1 MLSAA
6 PCNLPAKFNATIR
19 LFYADD
25 NGFCND
31 WPARN
36 TATVKSEVHM
46 TMPRLA
52 LALALVLATFSSSLQ
67 HPACAQSQ
75 GGAAMQKYVIERDL
89 PGAGKLSAGELQAIS
104 KKSREVLQTMGTKIQ
119 WVQSYVTDDKIY
131 CVYLA
136 ENEADIR
143 SHAKAG
149 GFPVNRI
156 SRIKT
161 MIDPTSAD

>member
-1 MLSAA
+1 M
-6 PCNLPAKFNATIR
+6 TIR
-19 LFYADD
+19 Q
-25 NGFCND
+25 
-31 WPARN
+31 
-36 TATVKSEVHM
+36 
-46 TMPRLA
+46 LA
-52 LALALVLATFSSSLQ
+52 LASALTFFGTSPQQPALAQT
-67 HPACAQSQ
+67 Q
-75 GGAAMQKYVIERDL
+75 GGGAMHKYVIERDL
-89 PGAGKLSAGELQAIS
+89 PGAGKLSPSELQAIS
-104 KKSREVLQTMGTKIQ
+104 KKSREVLQGMGTKIQ

-136 ENEADIR
+136 ENETDIR

>member
-1 MLSAA
+1 M
-6 PCNLPAKFNATIR
+6 NIR
-19 LFYADD
+19 Q
-25 NGFCND
+25 
-31 WPARN
+31 
-36 TATVKSEVHM
+36 
-46 TMPRLA
+46 
-52 LALALVLATFSSSLQ
+52 LALVLCSLAL
-67 HPACAQSQ
+67 PLTALAQSQ

-104 KKSREVLQTMGTKIQ
+104 KKSREVLQNMGTKIQ

-156 SRIKT
+156 
-161 MIDPTSAD
+161 

>member
-1 MLSAA
+1 M
-6 PCNLPAKFNATIR
+6 TIR
-19 LFYADD
+19 Q
-25 NGFCND
+25 
-31 WPARN
+31 
-36 TATVKSEVHM
+36 
-46 TMPRLA
+46 
-52 LALALVLATFSSSLQ
+52 LALVLCCLALPL
-67 HPACAQSQ
+67 PALAQSQ
-75 GGAAMQKYVIERDL
+75 GGGAMQKYVIERDL
-89 PGAGKLSAGELQAIS
+89 PGAGKLSPSELQAIS
-104 KKSREVLQTMGTKIQ
+104 QKSREVLRGMGTSIQ